1 MGLLNKAVSGVRDF
15 AKREPFFRFG
25 GIQSMGAHTRPADT
39 RTTEQLMANI
49 DYFAQRNPE
58 VAQFKNELKQMNP
71 EHLGLVSDI
80 CELANRR
87 EMIPTNIDIRN
98 PKQVGKN
105 IFVKW
110 IEKLPKASKENPE
123 ALNFTQEVI
132 NHTDSTASKYFL
144 AYAVY
149 LLEHTEAASHLRAT
163 KPLVK
168 DIAESAL
175 NGGYTMDYSKEKDF
189 VDAVGAFIN
198 PASDARK
205 IEMLPEVI
213 KAADEA
219 PIDKVYIDSI
229 PFIQSRTPIEQIR
242 ENLKVFPE
250 VAKGLSKQ
258 TDEVNITDF
267 LTRNVNLD

>member
-1 MGLLNKAVSGVRDF
+1 MGLLNKAVSEV
-15 AKREPFFRFG
+15 KECCFRFG
-25 GIQSMGAHTRPADT
+25 GVQRMGAHTRPTDT
-39 RTTEQLMANI
+39 RTTEQLLANI

-58 VAQFKNELKQMNP
+58 VAQFKHELMQMNP
-71 EHLGLVSDI
+71 KHLGLVSDI

-87 EMIPTNIDIRN
+87 EMLPTNIDIKDAR
-98 PKQVGKN
+98 QVGKN
-105 IFVKW
+105 IFAKW

-132 NHTDSTASKYFL
+132 NQTDSTTSKFFL
-144 AYAVY
+144 ISAVD
-149 LLEHTEAASHLRAT
+149 LLEHPEVSSHLRAT
-163 KPLVK
+163 KPFVK
-168 DIAESAL
+168 DIAEAAL
-175 NGGYTMDYSKEKDF
+175 DGGYTMDYSKERDF
-189 VDAVGAFIN
+189 VNTVDAFIN
-198 PASDARK
+198 PASDTRK

-213 KAADEA
+213 KTADEA
-219 PIDKVYIDSI
+219 SIDKVYIDAI

-242 ENLKVFPE
+242 ENLKVFSE

>member
-15 AKREPFFRFG
+15 AKQEPVFRFG
-25 GIQSMGAHTRPADT
+25 GFQCMGAHTKPADT
-39 RTTEQLMANI
+39 RTTEQLLANI
-49 DYFAQRNPE
+49 DYFAQHNPE

-87 EMIPTNIDIRN
+87 EMLPTNIDIRN

-105 IFVKW
+105 IFAKW

-132 NHTDSTASKYFL
+132 NQTDSTASKYFL
-144 AYAVY
+144 ASAVD
-149 LLEHTEAASHLRAT
+149 LLDHPEVAKHLAST

-168 DIAESAL
+168 EIAKAAL
-175 NGGYTMDYSKEKDF
+175 KGGYTMDYSKEKNF
-189 VDAVGAFIN
+189 VDAVGAFVN

-205 IEMLPEVI
+205 IEMLTDVI
-213 KAADEA
+213 KAANEA
-219 PIDKVYIDSI
+219 PIENVYIDSI
-229 PFIQSRTPIEQIR
+229 PFIQSKTPVEQIE

-258 TDEVNITDF
+258 TNEVNITDF
-267 LTRNVNLD
+267 LTRNVNLY